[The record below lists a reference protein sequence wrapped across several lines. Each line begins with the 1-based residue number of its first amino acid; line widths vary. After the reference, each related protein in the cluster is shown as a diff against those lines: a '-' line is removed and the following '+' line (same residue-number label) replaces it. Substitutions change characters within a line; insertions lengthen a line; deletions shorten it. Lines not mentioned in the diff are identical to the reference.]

1 MGELQSIH
9 HSAIIHQLLSHSLFF
24 SLALFIY
31 QTLQFKREAVDP
43 EQHLACTDSN
53 LLTWTHDE
61 KTSKQQKNFIPKH
74 HVTQQLRDVAIFHAE
89 GTVAARVCVFVCVCS
104 SVCVGLTGH
113 RLEVALQAIPSLSNS
128 QSVTAVLLYHFLRL
142 CLPHTHFFCLLS
154 QFFSLSLPHFCLWEP
169 HSGTK
174 DWTNRLSEL
183 MWINSYFLWLPVPFT
198 TAEV

>member
-89 GTVAARVCVFVCVCS
+89 GTVAARVCVFVCVFIC
-104 SVCVGLTGH
+104 VCRADWTQIRGGVTGH
-113 RLEVALQAIPSLSNS
+113 SLIEQQPECDCCPSLSLS
-128 QSVTAVLLYHFLRL
+128 ASLLTTYAFFFAFFLSFFLFLYRISVCESR
-142 CLPHTHFFCLLS
+142 
-154 QFFSLSLPHFCLWEP
+154 
-169 HSGTK
+169 
-174 DWTNRLSEL
+174 
-183 MWINSYFLWLPVPFT
+183 
-198 TAEV
+198 TAERRTELIDCLN

>member
-89 GTVAARVCVFVCVCS
+89 GTVAARVCVFVCVFIC
-104 SVCVGLTGH
+104 VC
-113 RLEVALQAIPSLSNS
+113 RADWLEVALQATPSLSNS

-142 CLPHTHFFCLLS
+142 CLPHTHFFLPS
-154 QFFSLSLPHFCLWEP
+154 FSVFFSFFTAFLSVRAAQRNEGL
-169 HSGTK
+169 
-174 DWTNRLSEL
+174 N
-183 MWINSYFLWLPVPFT
+183 
-198 TAEV
+198 

>member
-89 GTVAARVCVFVCVCS
+89 GTVAARVCVFVCVFIC
-104 SVCVGLTGH
+104 VCRADWTQIRGGVTGH
-113 RLEVALQAIPSLSNS
+113 SLIEQQPECDCCPSLSLS
-128 QSVTAVLLYHFLRL
+128 ASLLTTYAFFLPSFSVFSSFFTAFLSVRAAQRNEGL
-142 CLPHTHFFCLLS
+142 
-154 QFFSLSLPHFCLWEP
+154 
-169 HSGTK
+169 
-174 DWTNRLSEL
+174 N
-183 MWINSYFLWLPVPFT
+183 
-198 TAEV
+198 

>member
-1 MGELQSIH
+1 MWENCSQSITLR
-9 HSAIIHQLLSHSLFF
+9 SFINFSRTPCFSPSLSSFIKLSNSKEKQWTLSNTWPALTATFSHGHMMKKHLSNKRISFLSIMSLSSSEMWLFF
-24 SLALFIY
+24 M
-31 QTLQFKREAVDP
+31 
-43 EQHLACTDSN
+43 
-53 LLTWTHDE
+53 
-61 KTSKQQKNFIPKH
+61 QKELW
-74 HVTQQLRDVAIFHAE
+74 QR
-89 GTVAARVCVFVCVCS
+89 ARVFVCS

-113 RLEVALQAIPSLSNS
+113 RLEVALQATPSLSNS